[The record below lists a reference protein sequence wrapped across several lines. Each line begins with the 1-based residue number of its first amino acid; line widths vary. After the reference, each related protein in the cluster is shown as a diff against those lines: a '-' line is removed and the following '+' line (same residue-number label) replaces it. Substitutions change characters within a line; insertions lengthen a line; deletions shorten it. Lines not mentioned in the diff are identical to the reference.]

1 LKFALNTTQG
11 DSEMTIL
18 FRKPTAIRSIQRTE
32 DYYQGRRQGGMRG
45 LKPPLNGNRLNTN
58 LLLTFVKT

>member
-1 LKFALNTTQG
+1 
-11 DSEMTIL
+11 MTIL